1 MRTPVGGLP
10 THVQTWKVTL
20 RMGAGVGSGYHL
32 KAAVGWGFPF
42 AGTGVPPTVAGS
54 MRLSVKV
61 VYACRVLAEIARMH
75 GTGELAH
82 AEELAK
88 IESVPPNYLAQI
100 LSELREGGLITSR
113 RGRSGGYAL
122 ARSPEEISLF
132 DITTLIEGDL
142 LDLGSE
148 FGGRSGRRVKRA
160 WREVRENL
168 EETTRRFTLDRLV
181 SREFE
186 EMYYI

>member
-1 MRTPVGGLP
+1 VL
-10 THVQTWKVTL
+10 
-20 RMGAGVGSGYHL
+20 
-32 KAAVGWGFPF
+32 
-42 AGTGVPPTVAGS
+42 TVAPL

-82 AEELAK
+82 AEELAQ
-88 IESVPPNYLAQI
+88 IEAVPPNYLAQI
-100 LSELREGGLITSR
+100 LSKLREGGLITSR

-122 ARSPEEISLF
+122 ARSPEEISLY
-132 DITTLIEGDL
+132 DITTLIDGNL

-148 FGGRSGRRVKRA
+148 FQGRSGRKVKRA
-160 WREVRENL
+160 WRDIRDAL
-168 EETTRRFTLDRLV
+168 ADKTKRFTLDRLV